1 MAVQRLGK
9 ALGRLWGAVLLVVIL
24 YLGAA
29 GLGGLLP
36 GRTADIPP
44 GDDVQIGL
52 LYGQIHVDFLLP
64 ATPETRAALEF
75 ARAGG
80 VAVDAPDVGYFI
92 VGWGAH
98 DFYTQVPDWADMN
111 ASATWR
117 AITGDAS
124 VLRVDTT
131 SPRIAIDQV
140 PQLSLSSAQY
150 TALLAQISATAA
162 PDAIGIEV
170 QGHRPTSGFV
180 EALGRFHILR
190 TCNTWVGRVLRAS
203 GVRMGA
209 WTPTPYAVRLS
220 LWRSGLGPAR

>member
-1 MAVQRLGK
+1 MARRVSRAALRL
-9 ALGRLWGAVLLVVIL
+9 LGASVLLVVL

-29 GLGGLLP
+29 GLGGLVP
-36 GRTADIPP
+36 GRAADLPP

-64 ATPETRAALEF
+64 ATSETRAALGF

-92 VGWGAH
+92 VGWGAR
-98 DFYTQVPDWADMN
+98 DFYTQVPEWADLN
-111 ASATWR
+111 ATATIR

-131 SPRIAIDQV
+131 SPRIFFDQV
-140 PQLSLSSAQY
+140 PQISLSAAQY
-150 TALLAQISATAA
+150 AALLAEISATAA
-162 PDAIGIEV
+162 PGAIGLEV

-180 EALGRFHILR
+180 EARGRFHVFR

-203 GVRMGA
+203 GVPMGT

-220 LWRSGLGPAR
+220 LWRAGLSG